1 MTSRVLVVD
10 NEVGMLEVCHD
21 ALQRVSGLSVTTE
34 SDPLK
39 AARILED
46 EVWDLLISD
55 IRMPGMSGVE
65 LVRIAK
71 ERDEGLATLLMTAFP
86 SVDTAVEGL
95 RLGASDYLIKPFKP
109 DELRGV
115 VVRLLEGKRLREEHA
130 LLHRQVARPYSFGEM
145 VGQSDAMREV
155 FDTIEKVSDTGADV
169 LITGATGTGKE
180 LVARS
185 VHRLGGRAS
194 GPFVAVDCGAIPEN
208 LLESEFFG
216 YERGAFTGASGRSLG
231 LMEFANKGSLFLD
244 EVAELP
250 AGMQVKLLR
259 ALQERKLRRLGGKEE
274 IEVDIRIIAATS
286 RDLEAEVQ
294 AGRFRA
300 DLYYR
305 INVIRIGLPPL
316 VERAEDIPLLF
327 DHFVGRYSR
336 EMNRPLVRLDQSAME
351 VLVRYDWPGN
361 VREFQNVVRRILA
374 AAQSESIGPDGL
386 PPDIVERSGQS
397 ESSSG
402 AGFFARRDLHVAR
415 FEQTY
420 FKELLMRNGGDMSAA
435 AEEAGLPRGT
445 LYRLLSKYDMKP
457 ADFRNR

>member
-21 ALQRVSGLSVTTE
+21 ALLRVSGLSVTTE

-39 AARILED
+39 AARIMED

-55 IRMPGMSGVE
+55 IRMPGMSGIE

-71 ERDEGLATLLMTAFP
+71 KRDEGLATLLMTAFP

-130 LLHRQVARPYSFGEM
+130 LLHRQVARPYSFGDM
-145 VGQSDAMREV
+145 VGQSDAMRAV

-194 GPFVAVDCGAIPEN
+194 GPFVPVDCGAIPEN

-244 EVAELP
+244 EVGELP

-327 DHFVGRYSR
+327 DHFVERYSR

-351 VLVRYDWPGN
+351 VLVRYEWPGN

-386 PPDIVERSGQS
+386 PPEVVERSGQS

-402 AGFFARRDLHVAR
+402 VGFFARRDLHVAR
-415 FEQTY
+415 FEKAY
-420 FKELLMRNGGDMSAA
+420 FKELLSRYGGDMSAA

-445 LYRLLSKYDMKP
+445 LYRLLGKYEMKP
-457 ADFRNR
+457 ADFRDG